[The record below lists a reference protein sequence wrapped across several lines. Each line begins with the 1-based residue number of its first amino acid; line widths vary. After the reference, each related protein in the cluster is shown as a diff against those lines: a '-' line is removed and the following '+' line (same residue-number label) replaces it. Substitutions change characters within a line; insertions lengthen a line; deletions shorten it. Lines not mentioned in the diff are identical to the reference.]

1 MRTKRTPMSAKPG
14 RLYEYTPKE
23 LEAAN
28 RKLRAFFKFV
38 EREIDEKGSL
48 SGDVLFISL
57 EDDDWKD
64 IFTEKRTELIRSI
77 ASGKPGTVGALAR
90 RTNRPR
96 ESVSRDLSY
105 LERLHIIRMQRN
117 GKERIPVINKRLI
130 VTAVPTYG

>member
-1 MRTKRTPMSAKPG
+1 MRRIRMK
-14 RLYEYTPKE
+14 EYTKSE
-23 LEAAN
+23 LKVID
-28 RKLRAFFKFV
+28 RRLRAFKNYIM
-38 EREIDEKGSL
+38 EELDSGRPL
-48 SGDVLFISL
+48 SKDVLFISL

-77 ASGKPGTVGALAR
+77 ASGKSETVGALAQ

-105 LERLHIIRMQRN
+105 LERLHIIKMHRN

>member
-1 MRTKRTPMSAKPG
+1 MRRIRMK
-14 RLYEYTPKE
+14 EYTKSE
-23 LEAAN
+23 LKAID
-28 RKLRAFFKFV
+28 RKLRAFKNYIM
-38 EREIDEKGSL
+38 EELDSGRPL
-48 SGDVLFISL
+48 SKDVLFISL

-117 GKERIPVINKRLI
+117 GKERIPVINKKLI

>member
-1 MRTKRTPMSAKPG
+1 MEELDSG
-14 RLYEYTPKE
+14 RP
-23 LEAAN
+23 
-28 RKLRAFFKFV
+28 
-38 EREIDEKGSL
+38 L
-48 SGDVLFISL
+48 SKDVLFISL
-57 EDDDWKD
+57 EDDDWKG

-117 GKERIPVINKRLI
+117 GKERIPVINKRFI